1 MKFPKS
7 IHAEGWGQHIEHADG
22 PAGRHGKPGHKTG
35 HKPGNKAG
43 AKPVSWHTPLHGEP
57 VPRASAAP
65 QATRSQPAAATP
77 WLLGAGVMAALIG
90 GAVAMSRHIGEP
102 AAPVVVGQVT
112 LSVEDGQLQDAP
124 PSAGAV
130 APAPEVA
137 PAPAPPAEAA
147 KPAPAETRTAQA
159 PEPKREP
166 EPVVRTLVPPPEVL
180 AEIAPEPEAAPV
192 AQAPAAPELEDAGIT
207 VQVRQ
212 ALAADATLAA
222 VPIAV
227 STAQGVVKLEGQ
239 APDAEAR
246 ERATV
251 VAAATTGVKAV
262 DNRLTLPPLALLV
275 PPPPASGG

>member
-7 IHAEGWGQHIEHADG
+7 IHAEGWDQHIEHADE
-22 PAGRHGKPGHKTG
+22 PAGRQGKPGRNPG
-35 HKPGNKAG
+35 HKAG
-43 AKPVSWHTPLHGEP
+43 AKPVSWHTPLHSEP
-57 VPRASAAP
+57 VPRASAAT
-65 QATRSQPAAATP
+65 QATRSQPAAVTP

-102 AAPVVVGQVT
+102 AAPVIVGQVT
-112 LSVEDGQLQDAP
+112 LSAEDGQLQDAP

-130 APAPEVA
+130 APAPEAA
-137 PAPAPPAEAA
+137 PALPAEAA
-147 KPAPAETRTAQA
+147 KPTPAETRTAQA
-159 PEPKREP
+159 AEPKREP
-166 EPVVRTLVPPPEVL
+166 EPVVRTLAPPPEAL
-180 AEIAPEPEAAPV
+180 AEVAPEPEAAPV

-275 PPPPASGG
+275 PPPASGG